1 MKFLVSLILAGLF
14 QSMAFAADIG
24 NTVKAEENVGLNY
37 AAHVEQVVWVEG
49 QSQTVKLFTVVGGD
63 SAINPI
69 NLYVAVFAGVA
80 DGYKVYSL
88 GMMENF
94 ELVQNTKDGYLKIK
108 VLRTTLDEEGEEIN
122 QKSVLFVNI
131 TDATNGQIWTQ
142 EVVTK

>member
-1 MKFLVSLILAGLF
+1 MKLIVSFLLVGLF
-14 QSMAFAADIG
+14 QSLVLAADIG
-24 NTVKAEENVGLNY
+24 NQVKAEESTGLNY
-37 AAHVEQVVWVEG
+37 AAHVEQVIWVEG

-63 SAINPI
+63 PVINPV
-69 NLYVAVFAGVA
+69 NLYLAVFAGVS

-94 ELVQNTKDGYLKIK
+94 DLVQNTKDGYLKIK

-131 TDATNGQIWTQ
+131 TDATSGQIWTK
-142 EVVTK
+142 EVVAQ